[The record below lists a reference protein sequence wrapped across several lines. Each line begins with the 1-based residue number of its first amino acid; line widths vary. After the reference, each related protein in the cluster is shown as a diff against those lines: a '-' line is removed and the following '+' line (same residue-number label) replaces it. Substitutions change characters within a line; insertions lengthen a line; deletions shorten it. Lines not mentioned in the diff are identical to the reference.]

1 MIEAKR
7 IMLFLNAEC
16 IPFLL
21 DDVEFAWEL
30 AEYAEDLAG
39 RIAKRRKKQTVSGLE
54 LVPTKKRPGRGVAS
68 TATFHDQYV
77 SSVLKGISGCDGIAV
92 LPGLGK
98 ASVTPDWL
106 QEAAA
111 ERYIPVAPF
120 ASFFG
125 AEAGSTVFVE
135 TSRKR
140 SELIMARIPVGRQ
153 GRGGRTK

>member
-7 IMLFLNAEC
+7 IMLFLNAEY

-39 RIAKRRKKQTVSGLE
+39 RIAKRRRKQTVSGLG
-54 LVPTKKRPGRGVAS
+54 LIPTKRRPGRGVAS
-68 TATFHDQYV
+68 TATFHDQYM
-77 SSVLKGISGCDGIAV
+77 SSVQKGISGCDGIAV

-98 ASVTPDWL
+98 ASEVPDWL
-106 QEAAA
+106 QEIASA
-111 ERYIPVAPF
+111 RYIPVAPF

-140 SELIMARIPVGRQ
+140 SELIMSRIPNGRQ